1 MNSKH
6 EYFYTKI
13 LLNFSVKLKIKF
25 TLREVYLHSQLKKQE
40 NTFELSK
47 TKKNIRGRI
56 DLVLQLNIFNNSAI
70 VEIKRNPTE
79 KMDELTNLSHLDVYL
94 SVQNIFFS
102 KTNHH
107 WQISIEQRSFTSKE
121 NLWQLQIIL
130 EEYLVL
136 VFRFQV

>member
-107 WQISIEQRSFTSKE
+107 
-121 NLWQLQIIL
+121 
-130 EEYLVL
+130 
-136 VFRFQV
+136 